1 MPQTTPPGPDPDTRK
16 LGLLWLMPGITP
28 INGLTYF
35 MSAFLAIPM
44 MAAMSFLQPIMLK
57 VVGIERAVQGTLTGD
72 LTFYTECIVLLLV
85 PFIGAST
92 DKLGRKPIILLGFA
106 FLGLGYAL
114 YPFADSKEM
123 MYAYRTV
130 FAFGIAGVT
139 GTISIIS
146 ADYVQ
151 ERSRGKWVAIA
162 SFTQGIG
169 IFIASQLLRWLPKEL
184 ASDGL
189 SEADIAKV
197 LFWGCCGVCAL
208 TVAVGAAGLSNKKP
222 KEAREHD
229 SLLRLLRS
237 GARAAR
243 ENLRIAL
250 AYGTAFAARG
260 DVLVVGTFTFLWTQQ
275 AAEDLG
281 LGIGDGYQ
289 RGGMIFGVI
298 QMAALIWALLMAFLL
313 DKVDRTT
320 GVIIAFTL
328 SAIGY
333 TAFGIVGDPFS
344 NAIFLPAIILGMGE
358 SSTIIAGNALMGQ
371 CAPATIRGAVLGLF
385 SLCGAAGILIATS
398 VGGRLFDLWMP
409 GGPFVLMGIVNSV
422 VLAAAIYVR
431 LKTGK
436 Q

>member
-1 MPQTTPPGPDPDTRK
+1 MSNPTQPSHPQDARK
-16 LGLLWLMPGITP
+16 LGLFWLMPDITP
-28 INGLTYF
+28 INALTYF
-35 MSAFLAIPM
+35 SAAFLAIPM
-44 MAAMSFLQPIMLK
+44 MAALSFLQPIMLK

-72 LTFYTECIVLLLV
+72 LTFYQECIVLLLV
-85 PFIGAST
+85 PFIGASA
-92 DKLGRKPIILLGFA
+92 DKMGRKPIILLGFA
-106 FLGLGYAL
+106 FLGLGYAF

-130 FAFGIAGVT
+130 FALGIAGIT

-151 ERSRGKWVAIA
+151 ERSRGKWVAMA

-169 IFIASQLLRWLPKEL
+169 IFAASQLLRWLPKEL

-189 SEADIAKV
+189 TEVEIAKV
-197 LFWGCCGVCAL
+197 LFWGCGGVCLLVFAL
-208 TVAVGAAGLSNKKP
+208 GAGGLSNKKP
-222 KEAREHD
+222 KETHDQD
-229 SLLRLLRS
+229 SLLHLMRS
-237 GARAAR
+237 GAQAAR
-243 ENLRIAL
+243 KNLRIAL

-260 DVLVVGTFTFLWTQQ
+260 DVLVVGTFTFLWTQH

-281 LGIGDGYQ
+281 LGIGDGYR
-289 RGGMIFGVI
+289 RGGMIFGMI
-298 QMAALIWALLMAFLL
+298 QMAALIWALAMGFIL

-320 GVIIAFTL
+320 GVIIAFAL

-333 TAFGIVGDPFS
+333 TAFGFVDDPFS
-344 NAIFLPAIILGMGE
+344 SAVIVPAILLGMGE
-358 SSTIIAGNALMGQ
+358 SSTIIAGNALIGQ
-371 CAPATIRGAVLGLF
+371 SAPATMRGAVLGLF
-385 SLCGAAGILIATS
+385 SLCGAAGILVATS
-398 VGGRLFDLWMP
+398 VGGRLFDQWMP
-409 GGPFVLMGIVNSV
+409 GGPFVQMGVINSL